1 MVKIKATGFGVTALR
16 SGLILHFDVNEAKLP
31 KDKRDMRKLEAEV
44 DIEDARRIKELGW
57 GDFADAKQNVDGDGE
72 RAELGDEV
80 SKLEEAPAPERG
92 KAAQEAPRAD
102 RDDPDANA
110 FRLANPGKQPRPK
123 RPSEVKKAAA
133 KKAASKP
140 AKKAAATPAA
150 SDPAKQEG
158 EEQKTADQT
167 EVDPD
172 KANGGADVIDNDDPE
187 AGPTTQD

>member
-44 DIEDARRIKELGW
+44 EIEDARRIKELGW

-80 SKLEEAPAPERG
+80 SKLEEAPAPEAG
-92 KAAQEAPRAD
+92 KAAQEAPRED
-102 RDDPDANA
+102 RDDPAANA
-110 FRLANPGKQPRPK
+110 YRLANDGKQPRAP

-133 KKAASKP
+133 KKAAAKP
-140 AKKAAATPAA
+140 AKKPAAAPAA
-150 SDPAKQEG
+150 QDPAKPEG
-158 EEQKTADQT
+158 DEQKLADQA
-167 EVDPD
+167 EAPVDAEQNVD
-172 KANGGADVIDNDDPE
+172 GDDPE
-187 AGPTTQD
+187 AGPKTQD